1 MENIIDK
8 IKNIDKRNWIIILVV
23 LIVGI
28 FIGQML
34 SGKKEES
41 SENIIAS
48 VDSETIWT
56 CSMHPQIRQD
66 HPGTCPLCG
75 MDLTPLEDEEESDLP
90 VEALRMSPTA
100 MQLANIHT
108 MSVQT
113 GDIEKDI
120 RLAGKINLDPRYT
133 FSQNAHIPGRVEE
146 LYVNTLGEYVKAGQ
160 QIAVIYSPELI
171 NAQKEL
177 LQAYQNK
184 DNYPGMYEAVR
195 EKLLLWKIQ
204 PQQIDNMIT
213 KGVVVENMPI
223 FANHNGYMVEK
234 LIDKGDYLQAGSPI
248 FKLAQLNNLWGEFD
262 IYEKDASFVKRG
274 MNILYDLPSM
284 PGKEFKATIDF
295 IEPILNPE
303 TRTLKARILI
313 KNPNLDFKPEML
325 INGLVQSK
333 LALGTNKIVVP
344 KTAVM
349 WTGKHSVVYIK
360 HATEK
365 NVGFEMRP
373 VVLGASLD
381 ESYVIEEG
389 LEVGEEIVVE
399 GTFSVDA
406 AAQLANKPSMMNHVH
421 PATQRLNMPKLSL
434 TLDQQSIFSPI
445 MERYFKIKDAL
456 VNDDFANAKKEYLS
470 LTGLWN
476 KDNLMKLPHEA
487 HNALSKASE
496 KNALKTSE
504 ITKSNNID
512 QLRTNFHE
520 LSNVFIELVEAIGP
534 LGQNMYL
541 QHCPMANNDQG
552 ADWLSK
558 EDQVLNPYY
567 GASMLKCGEVKKTI
581 K

>member
-1 MENIIDK
+1 MAHIIEKIKSIDK
-8 IKNIDKRNWIIILVV
+8 KTWILIAVV
-23 LIVGI
+23 LVLGVV
-28 FIGQML
+28 IGKL
-34 SGKKEES
+34 TSNGG
-41 SENIIAS
+41 SEAGTETGAAA
-48 VDSETIWT
+48 DSETIWT

-90 VEALRMSPTA
+90 MEALRMSPAA

-108 MSVQT
+108 MTVQT
-113 GDIEKDI
+113 GDIEKAI
-120 RLAGKINLDPRYT
+120 RLAGKVSLDPRYA

-160 QIAVIYSPELI
+160 KIAVIYSPELI
-171 NAQKEL
+171 NTQKEL
-177 LQAYQNK
+177 FQAYENRE
-184 DNYPGMYEAVR
+184 NYPGMYEAVR

-204 PQQIDNMIT
+204 PQQIDEMIA
-213 KGVVVENMPI
+213 KGSIVENMPI
-223 FANHNGYMVEK
+223 FANHSGYMVEK
-234 LIDKGDYLQAGSPI
+234 QIDKGDYVQAGSPI

-262 IYEKDASFVKRG
+262 VYEKDASFVKKG
-274 MNILYDLPSM
+274 MPISYELPSM
-284 PGKEFKATIDF
+284 PGREFKATIDF
-295 IEPILNPE
+295 IEPILNPD
-303 TRTLKARILI
+303 TRTLKARII
-313 KNPNLDFKPEML
+313 ISNPNMDFKPEML
-325 INGLVQSK
+325 LNGLVQSK
-333 LALGTNKIVVP
+333 LSLGTSKIVVP

-389 LEVGEEIVVE
+389 LEVGDEIVVE

-421 PATQRLNMPKLSL
+421 PATQRLDMPKVTLSA
-434 TLDQQSIFSPI
+434 DQKALFNPL
-445 MERYFKIKDAL
+445 MAHYFKVKDAL
-456 VNDDFANAKKEYLS
+456 VNDDFTTAKKEYVALTKLWAKSNLTS
-470 LTGLWN
+470 LP
-476 KDNLMKLPHEA
+476 DEA
-487 HNALSKASE
+487 QD
-496 KNALKTSE
+496 ALKKAGEKKGLKVAEVS
-504 ITKSNNID
+504 KSNTIV
-512 QLRTNFHE
+512 QLRDNFYE
-520 LSNVFIELVEAIGP
+520 LSNVFIEIVEAVGP
-534 LGQNMYL
+534 LGENIYL
-541 QHCPMANNDQG
+541 QHCPMANDDKG

-567 GASMLKCGEVKKTI
+567 GASMLKCGEVTKKI